1 MARDVGKLAAISRP
15 RAHSPQL
22 PARPCGYHAL
32 GGDATFAANDCV
44 CESGIRSPRSEGAY
58 GRAKIAVMLDGAF
71 HIRSRHGGVVV
82 GPGALALGNAGAE
95 YEYRHLDDGGDRS
108 VCFEYAPAMLDELGS
123 AGFRH
128 ACVPAS
134 AASAH
139 AVTLTHEAMCTG
151 DPEAVREA
159 ALAVAAVAIATAR
172 DEALPAAAPPSQ
184 SRRIAQVL
192 RYIAA
197 HHADDC
203 SLAALAAQS
212 RLSSFHFLRT
222 FRAVTGQTP
231 RQVVIATRLR
241 AAAALL
247 RTTRR
252 PVTHIALDVGF
263 GDLSHFMAS
272 FARAFGVSPGSY
284 RARQL

>member
-1 MARDVGKLAAISRP
+1 
-15 RAHSPQL
+15 
-22 PARPCGYHAL
+22 
-32 GGDATFAANDCV
+32 
-44 CESGIRSPRSEGAY
+44 
-58 GRAKIAVMLDGAF
+58 
-71 HIRSRHGGVVV
+71 
-82 GPGALALGNAGAE
+82 
-95 YEYRHLDDGGDRS
+95 
-108 VCFEYAPAMLDELGS
+108 
-123 AGFRH
+123 
-128 ACVPAS
+128 VPAS

-139 AVTLTHEAMCTG
+139 AVTLAHEALCSG

-159 ALAVAAVAIATAR
+159 ALAVAAVAIAAAR

-197 HHADDC
+197 HHDEDC

-252 PVTHIALDVGF
+252 PVMHIALDVGF

-272 FARAFGVSPGSY
+272 FARAFGVSPGGY
-284 RARQL
+284 RASQR